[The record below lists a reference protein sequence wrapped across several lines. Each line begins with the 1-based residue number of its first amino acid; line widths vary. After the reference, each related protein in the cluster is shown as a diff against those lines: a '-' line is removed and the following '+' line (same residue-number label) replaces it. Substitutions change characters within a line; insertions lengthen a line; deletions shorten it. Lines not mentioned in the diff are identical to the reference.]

1 MQMPERKW
9 RTWVKNNMQF
19 ILEAR
24 DIKIKK
30 SGREI
35 LSVDHFGLR
44 EGEIVAVIGPNGAG
58 KSTLLQ
64 VLALLLQPAAGQVL
78 FRGSAVGKNNALGYR
93 RRMAVV
99 FQEALLLN
107 TTVFNN
113 VAQGLKLRGADRK
126 EISTRVGLWL
136 ERLGVSHL
144 AGRMPSFLSGGE
156 AQRVNIARAMALDPE
171 VLFLDEPF
179 TSLDYPTRISLLKE
193 MGGILKESRTT
204 VFFVTHDYNE
214 IPHFTDDTVV
224 MAGGGVRHRG
234 SATQLFA
241 DGFEKVFETYYR

>member
-1 MQMPERKW
+1 
-9 RTWVKNNMQF
+9 MQF

-24 DIKIKK
+24 DIIIKK
-30 SGREI
+30 GGREI
-35 LSVDHFGLR
+35 LGVDHFSLR
-44 EGEIVAVIGPNGAG
+44 EGEIIAVIGPNGAG

-64 VLALLLQPAAGQVL
+64 VLALLQRPASGQVL
-78 FRGSAVGKNNALGYR
+78 FRGSAVSKNNILGYR
-93 RRMAVV
+93 RKMAVV

-113 VAQGLKLRGADRK
+113 VAQGLKLRGSGRK
-126 EISTRVGLWL
+126 EIYSRVGLWL

-179 TSLDYPTRISLLKE
+179 TAPAITTRISLLKE
-193 MGGILKESRTT
+193 MGSILKDSRTT

-214 IPHFTDDTVV
+214 IPYLTDDTVV
-224 MAGGGVRHRG
+224 MAGGGVRRRG
-234 SATQLFA
+234 SAAQLFA
-241 DGFEKVFETYYR
+241 GGFEKVFETYYL

>member
-1 MQMPERKW
+1 MRL
-9 RTWVKNNMQF
+9 
-19 ILEAR
+19 ILEAKN
-24 DIKIKK
+24 INIKK
-30 SGREI
+30 RGREI
-35 LSVDHFGLR
+35 LSVEHFGLR

-64 VLALLLQPAAGQVL
+64 VLALLQQPATGQVL
-78 FRGSAVGKNNALGYR
+78 FHGQVAGKNNALEYR

-113 VAQGLKLRGADRK
+113 VAQGLKLRGADK
-126 EISTRVGLWL
+126 KLISGRVGLWL

-156 AQRVNIARAMALDPE
+156 AQRVNIARAMALEPE

-179 TSLDYPTRISLLKE
+179 TALDYPTRISLLKE

-214 IPHFTDDTVV
+214 IPYLTDDTVV

-234 SATQLFA
+234 SASQLFA
-241 DGFEKVFETYYR
+241 GGFEEVFKSYYQSSY